1 MILAAHF
8 LPAKTETTEHP
19 TIVWL
24 HGFLGSGEEWLEL
37 AAQLPNFA
45 HLLIDLPGHG
55 GSAERAVA
63 DFAAVDAALRD
74 TLKRYAIFSYALI
87 GYSLG
92 GRVAM
97 YHAVQGAEGLKALL
111 VEGGNPGLKTQGER
125 TARIEHDARWAE
137 RFRSQSL
144 REVLSDWYRQPVF
157 AELNEAERKRLV
169 ELRSAQVG
177 EPLAAMLEATSLGK
191 QPLLTPSLKTL
202 AIPFVYLCG
211 ERDAKFQQLA
221 VESDLPARIIADAGH
236 NAHRANPNE
245 FVTQVRDFLTKH
257 L

>member
-1 MILAAHF
+1 MILAAHY
-8 LPAKTETTEHP
+8 LPVKIETAEHP
-19 TIVWL
+19 TVVWL
-24 HGFLGSGEEWLEL
+24 HGFLGSAEEWLEL
-37 AAQLPNFA
+37 AVQLPNFA
-45 HLLIDLPGHG
+45 HLLVDLPGHG
-55 GSAERAVA
+55 GSAELSVA
-63 DFAAVDAALRD
+63 DFAVVDASLRD
-74 TLKRYAIFSYALI
+74 TLKHYAISSYALI

-97 YHAVQGAEGLKALL
+97 YHAVQDPAGLRALL
-111 VEGGNPGLKTQGER
+111 VEGGNPGLKTQDER
-125 TARIEHDARWAE
+125 TARIEHDTRWAE
-137 RFRSQSL
+137 RFRSQPL

-157 AELNEAERKRLV
+157 AELNEAERECLV
-169 ELRSAQVG
+169 ELRSSQMG

-191 QPLLTPSLKTL
+191 QPLITPSLKTL

>member
-24 HGFLGSGEEWLEL
+24 HGFLGCGEEWLEL

-63 DFAAVDAALRD
+63 DFAAVDAALRG
-74 TLKRYAIFSYALI
+74 TLKRYAIFSYSLI